1 MRFLNMKKEKDIAN
15 IAVSIVQ
22 LLFALILIVMICFSF
37 IGCSSIKEIP
47 INNIEKIVYRDSL
60 IYIVDTITIEIP
72 KKIIKEVVPQDTVS
86 QLNTSL
92 ASSVAKVEK
101 GRLYHTLKQEGTV
114 STKIDTVVIT
124 KNIEKIVEKEIPI
137 EVIKEVKHIP
147 NWAWISLI
155 FNIITV
161 LFIAF
166 KIYLRVKRV
175 V

>member
-47 INNIEKIVYRDSL
+47 INNIEKIVYKDTT
-60 IYIVDTITIEIP
+60 IYIRDTIRVEVP
-72 KKIIKEVVPQDTVS
+72 KEIIKEIVPEDT
-86 QLNTSL
+86 TSIL
-92 ASSVAKVEK
+92 RTSVALSEAKIEK
-101 GRLYHTLKQEGTV
+101 GMLHHRLEQKGTIPV
-114 STKIDTVVIT
+114 QIDTVVTIQYVDR
-124 KNIEKIVEKEIPI
+124 IIEKEIPV

-166 KIYLRVKRV
+166 KIYLRVKGV
-175 V
+175 

>member
-1 MRFLNMKKEKDIAN
+1 MKKEKDIAN

-47 INNIEKIVYRDSL
+47 INNIEKIVYKDTT
-60 IYIVDTITIEIP
+60 IYIRDTIRVEVP
-72 KKIIKEVVPQDTVS
+72 KEIIKEIVPEDT
-86 QLNTSL
+86 TSIL
-92 ASSVAKVEK
+92 RTSVALSEAKIEK
-101 GRLYHTLKQEGTV
+101 GMLHHRLEQKGTIPV
-114 STKIDTVVIT
+114 QIDTVVTIQYVDR
-124 KNIEKIVEKEIPI
+124 IIEKEIPV

-166 KIYLRVKRV
+166 KIYLRVKGV
-175 V
+175 